1 MGKWVNCHIYDI
13 KYLMNSELTEDDLHR
28 LFDTSSLTTSLILEM
43 FKRISDTRQSWEIM
57 KMVKTEDEWFNKYEW
72 TQKQKDAF
80 MKDIIKVFENVYQY
94 GNAVATTKA
103 QWWLIYYGLLIK
115 DNKLTK
121 KKQNCFMIV
130 V

>member
-1 MGKWVNCHIYDI
+1 
-13 KYLMNSELTEDDLHR
+13 MNSELTEDDLHR

-80 MKDIIKVFENVYQY
+80 MKDIIKVFKNVYQY

-121 KKQNCFMIV
+121 KKNKRNNDKKRKHSDSI
-130 V
+130 